1 MKLHGKNGQIYI
13 NGTLFAYGTGYQIE
27 VDRDFANV
35 SVLGDAA
42 QVWAG
47 GLRGFSG
54 TFEGLYNT
62 DGNPPMVAAFLDAVA
77 VAFYSPWPVGFFVS
91 TFGFAVYTGAAGV
104 RMAATLRG
112 RSGHAAPPLG
122 GPAAGP
128 VPTAVGT

>member
-13 NGTLFAYGTGYQIE
+13 NGVLFAYGTGYQIE

-35 SVLGDAA
+35 SVLGDVA

-62 DGNPPMVAAFLDAVA
+62 NGNPPMVAAFLDAVA
-77 VAFYSPWPVGFFVS
+77 VAFYSQAGTLIASGNGWITARLAGTV
-91 TFGFAVYTGAAGV
+91 TDAVRCSGSVKGTGLW
-104 RMAATLRG
+104 TI
-112 RSGHAAPPLG
+112 P
-122 GPAAGP
+122 
-128 VPTAVGT
+128 